1 MDKFTQKLYNV
12 HLLILKNKWL
22 SFAAVCLSAFFI
34 YKFGKAIGEF
44 IYYLTHY
51 YIIINHFCNKF

>member
-22 SFAAVCLSAFFI
+22 SFAAVLFI
-34 YKFGKAIGEF
+34 SFL
-44 IYYLTHY
+44 YL
-51 YIIINHFCNKF
+51 